1 MRLDMLVRLQHREK
15 GGIDARRMPRSS
27 AAVLGARAQF
37 SSMKPPD
44 LNMKLF
50 QAIWWMPPEV

>member
-1 MRLDMLVRLQHREK
+1 MP
-15 GGIDARRMPRSS
+15 GMPRSS

-37 SSMKPPD
+37 SSMKLPD